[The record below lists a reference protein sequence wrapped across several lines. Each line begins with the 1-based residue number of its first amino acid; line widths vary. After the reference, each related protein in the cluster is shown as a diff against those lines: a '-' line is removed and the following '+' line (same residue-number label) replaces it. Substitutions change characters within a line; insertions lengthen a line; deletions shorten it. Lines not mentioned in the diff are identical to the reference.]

1 MNARAAEAAHLFRQ
15 GVDIA
20 DIRKALGY
28 KDDKAVRGAVRK
40 VLGTA
45 RPVTPRPPRRIRTE
59 DGDPGLPVS
68 ILLRT
73 DRATQRLIER
83 QAQERVERLERMLRV
98 HGLCVSQMSA
108 RQLGDRARPDAVLM
122 REGIMV
128 CASVRE

>member
-1 MNARAAEAAHLFRQ
+1 MQ
-15 GVDIA
+15 QTQ
-20 DIRKALGY
+20 ALGY
-28 KDDKAVRGAVRK
+28 KNDKAVRSAIRK

-45 RPVTPRPPRRIRTE
+45 RPDTPRPPRGPRNE

-83 QAQERVERLERMLRV
+83 RAQERVEKLEQMLRV

-128 CASVRE
+128 CASVRQ